1 MKVAVTWCTGKKVKT
16 EQYYM
21 ARALGLARRSMA
33 RGEVPVG
40 AVVVDE
46 HGQIIGRGYNLME
59 AKASQQ
65 AHAELRALASAAK
78 KRKGWRLEGC
88 TLYVT
93 LEPCAMCLGCA
104 LLSRVTTIVYGA
116 PSPQFGAIAASK
128 QLPEPYQ
135 AHTVIRSGV
144 SEKACADI
152 LRDFFARI
160 RATAK
165 DEL

>member
-1 MKVAVTWCTGKKVKT
+1 MNVLVTEYVGKKVKSD
-16 EQYYM
+16 QYYM

-40 AVVVDE
+40 AVIVDE
-46 HGQIIGRGYNLME
+46 QGTIIGRGYNLME
-59 AKASQQ
+59 THGSQQ
-65 AHAELRALASAAK
+65 AHAELRALAAAVK
-78 KRKGWRLEGC
+78 KRKGWRLDGC

-116 PSPQFGAIAASK
+116 SSPQFGAVVAST